1 MWGVFGSLLLGL
13 LFGLLPSSKRW
24 QTTSKALG
32 TIGLF
37 LLLGSMGIELG
48 GNADIM
54 EGLGHIGATAAVLA
68 IGAIAGSIA
77 LVWPLVPTF
86 RKMTMPKEESSE
98 L

>member
-1 MWGVFGSLLLGL
+1 MWGVFGSLLVGLLLGL
-13 LFGLLPSSKRW
+13 IPGAKRW
-24 QTTSKALG
+24 HTTSKTLG

-48 GNADIM
+48 GNAGIM
-54 EGLGHIGATAAVLA
+54 ESLGHIGATATVLA
-68 IGAIAGSIA
+68 IGAIAGSLA

-86 RKMTMPKEESSE
+86 RKMTIPKEKSNE